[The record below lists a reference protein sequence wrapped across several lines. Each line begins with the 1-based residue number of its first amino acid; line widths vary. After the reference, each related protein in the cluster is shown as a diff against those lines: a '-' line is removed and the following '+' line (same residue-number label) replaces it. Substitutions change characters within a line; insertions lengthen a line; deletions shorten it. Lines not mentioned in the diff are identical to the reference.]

1 MTLTFDQFKSYF
13 EFTLEVGGVFTAG
26 IGYMYRATILKA
38 IYKVAAG
45 HASPHERRAAVDAVN
60 SAGQQGDT
68 ALSNLQHQ
76 LQNLGQEDEAR
87 RLEALRPQQAEPSSP
102 GQIV

>member
-1 MTLTFDQFKSYF
+1 MI
-13 EFTLEVGGVFTAG
+13 TAG
-26 IGYMYRATILKA
+26 VGYVYRATILKA
-38 IYKVAAG
+38 IYKVATG
-45 HASPHERRAAVDAVN
+45 HASLQERRAAVDAVN

-68 ALSNLQHQ
+68 VLSTLQHQ

-87 RLEALRPQQAEPSSP
+87 RLEVLRPQQAEPSSP